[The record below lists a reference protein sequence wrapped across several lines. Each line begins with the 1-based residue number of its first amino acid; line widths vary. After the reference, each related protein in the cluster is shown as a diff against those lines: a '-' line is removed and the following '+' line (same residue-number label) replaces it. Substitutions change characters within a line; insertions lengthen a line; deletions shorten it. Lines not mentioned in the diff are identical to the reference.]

1 MKKIAVFLVIFIGV
15 FFVGCDFITTA
26 TTETTSSTRTMM
38 STIINQ
44 TTNDITLTTENP
56 NVDDVSYESLFDD
69 SNYKKLIISFSEANF
84 LKLIYDMETY
94 NDTFGSYRDNTIQ
107 EVDITY
113 YDGEGNVMEV
123 NEVGFRT
130 KGNIFSRV
138 LPVIKEGNEIVGYQQ
153 VSFQLEFNETFLY
166 PVNSTEYNYLKQRE
180 IFDLEQLNFK
190 HIRYGDTSAV
200 TESVAYDFYRE
211 AGIITSNTSY
221 AIIYF
226 DIEGTVVPYG
236 LFMIQ
241 EPIDD
246 VFAERYFGKNED
258 SSIGDVYKCTWQTE
272 PASFKD
278 TYQSYSLGISDYME
292 GFRRSYALKTN
303 KDVADFSAF
312 TDFVALV
319 NETSVSNYYEMVS
332 TSLDTDSF
340 AKALAMGFLIGSPDD
355 IRSNANNYYMY
366 FNNGYAYYMPFDMDN
381 SMGYGWNPYE
391 DFGIS
396 LDIDAIQLSNPWD
409 ERLNEPED
417 GVLIYNLFND
427 QDFVDIYLGYLD
439 EYTDD
444 FGQFSYSYFSAEH
457 RLIKELYDN
466 EISEMNHLGVENL
479 SLADRWTPASTYF
492 SEKIAAVRAQ
502 LTELGY

>member
-1 MKKIAVFLVIFIGV
+1 MKKVAVLLVIFMGV
-15 FFVGCDFITTA
+15 FFVSCDFLTTINR
-26 TTETTSSTRTMM
+26 TTETTSTN
-38 STIINQ
+38 INTNL
-44 TTNDITLTTENP
+44 TTNDVSLTAESS
-56 NVDDVSYESLFDD
+56 NVDDVSYENLFDD
-69 SNYKKLIISFSEANF
+69 SNYKKLVISFSEANF

-94 NDTFGSYRDNTIQ
+94 NDKFGNYRDNTIQ

-113 YDGEGNVMEV
+113 SDGEGNILQV

-130 KGNIFSRV
+130 KGNIFSRF
-138 LPVIKEGNEIVGYQQ
+138 LPVIKEGDEIVGYQQ

-166 PVNSTEYNYLKQRE
+166 PVNSTEYNALKQRE

-211 AGIITSNTSY
+211 IGIVTSNTSY

-258 SSIGDVYKCTWQTE
+258 SSIGDVYKCTWQGEPGKLGE
-272 PASFKD
+272 PASLKD
-278 TYQSYSLGISDYME
+278 DYPSNSLGISDYME
-292 GFRRSYALKTN
+292 GFRRTYALKTN
-303 KDVADFSAF
+303 KDFGDFSAF
-312 TDFVALV
+312 TDFVDLI
-319 NETSVSNYYEMVS
+319 NETSVNNYHDMVS

-340 AKALAMGFLIGSPDD
+340 ARAMAMGFLIGSPDD

-381 SMGYGWNPYE
+381 SMGYGWNPYD
-391 DFGIS
+391 DFGIT
-396 LDIDAIQLSNPWD
+396 LDIDSVQPSNYG
-409 ERLNEPED
+409 D
-417 GVLIYNLFND
+417 GSETDFVLIYYLMND
-427 QDFVDIYLGYLD
+427 PDFKEIYLGYLD
-439 EYTDD
+439 EYTDV
-444 FGQFSYSYFSAEH
+444 FGEFSYSYFSAEH
-457 RLIKELYDN
+457 QLIKNLYADEITN
-466 EISEMNHLGVENL
+466 ENHLGINNF
-479 SLADRWTPASTYF
+479 SMGDRWIQASSYF
-492 SEKIAAVRAQ
+492 SDKIAAVRNQ